1 MRIYYFKNDLIQ
13 SFSHLELSLLSFDF
27 KSEIHV
33 KIHCDEG
40 SWFCPWLVGV
50 KEISDNVSY
59 LLVSRV
65 AILQYFPF
73 LFFFFLFFFLL
84 GIVHLLDYYL
94 FFFPFLFSFLYLLIS
109 FLSFF
114 FDLVI

>member
-1 MRIYYFKNDLIQ
+1 MQKYIVCLVSKPFELLHLCQSFFMRIYYFKNDLIQ
-13 SFSHLELSLLSFDF
+13 SFSHLELSLLFFDF
-27 KSEIHV
+27 KSEIHI

-65 AILQYFPF
+65 AILQYFPPPPPPP
-73 LFFFFLFFFLL
+73 LFFFFFLL
-84 GIVHLLDYYL
+84 GIFHLLDY
-94 FFFPFLFSFLYLLIS
+94 
-109 FLSFF
+109 
-114 FDLVI
+114 